1 MATYSLITAAES
13 GDTSTLVAL
22 LASGQNVDAHT
33 ASGETALMRAAAN
46 GHADAVRLLLNE
58 GAEVNEKRGDGLTAL
73 ISAAF
78 SGHSEVVGALLR
90 SGAQTDTTD
99 LCGMTAQEWALSK
112 GHMEIASLLANG
124 ATVSTDHRSNNQ
136 LAKHD
141 FVPQK
146 SDTPLSLESPIRKV
160 ERTDSLSA
168 ARTRAAPIAS
178 IKIEKELSLFSLPQA
193 SLSYWRLTMIVFIAI
208 SVIGGAIYIS
218 ARAVS

>member
-1 MATYSLITAAES
+1 MATHSLITAAES

-46 GHADAVRLLLNE
+46 GHTDAVRLLLNG

-90 SGAQTDTTD
+90 SGADTDTAD

-124 ATVSTDHRSNNQ
+124 ATISTDHRSNAQSAN
-136 LAKHD
+136 HD

-146 SDTPLSLESPIRKV
+146 RDTLPFESSHRKALS
-160 ERTDSLSA
+160 TDSLSA
-168 ARTRAAPIAS
+168 VRTRAAPVAS
-178 IKIEKELSLFSLPQA
+178 IKIEKELPLFSLPQA
-193 SLSYWRLTMIVFIAI
+193 SLNYWRLTMIVFIAI